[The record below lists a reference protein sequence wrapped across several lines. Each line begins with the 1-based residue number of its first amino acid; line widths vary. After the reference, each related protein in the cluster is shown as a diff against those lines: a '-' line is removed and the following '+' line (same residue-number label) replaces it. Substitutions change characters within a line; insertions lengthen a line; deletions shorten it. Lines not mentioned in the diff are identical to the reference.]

1 MTNLQKYTISAVLRG
16 SMWWMAVGPLYFMAR
31 GLTMEQVYYMIA
43 AFSVAMVIF
52 EFPTGVLADRF
63 SHKKSVVLSG
73 IMGGILQLMYIVPAG
88 FYYYLFIFVLVGLA
102 SSMRSGSNTAVL
114 HSISNNF
121 QKDLSRARTLGFIWI
136 SFTTLLGGWLFTIN
150 IIWPYL
156 LNGFSMF
163 LAAII
168 FSRIKVKKTF
178 RKNDTEHGN
187 IYKIAMGSLSHLKN
201 HKRLKGIVFM
211 SSMFLAT
218 FFSYKYTLPVL
229 FDVKN
234 IQIIYLS
241 TVMSLGGLFLAIGT
255 AMTSTK
261 YYIRLK
267 YTIPL
272 LLLVT
277 LLLGFVNQLATLAL
291 IAWSIHFLRGMFTV
305 RTTVLVNKYA
315 KDSIRASVMSLKSL
329 ITRIFMSIYM
339 LMIGKILGIWS
350 FEVLSVVT
358 FGILGVFV
366 VYFVWTAR
374 SVGRKLKVIKSKSL

>member
-1 MTNLQKYTISAVLRG
+1 MTNLQKYTISALLRG

-121 QKDLSRARTLGFIWI
+121 QKDLSRVRTLGFIWI

-168 FSRIKVKKTF
+168 FSRIKVKENSK
-178 RKNDTEHGN
+178 KDNTEHGN
-187 IYKIAMGSLSHLKN
+187 IYKIAMGSLRHLKN
-201 HKRLKGIVFM
+201 HKKLKGIVFM
-211 SSMFLAT
+211 SSMFLTT

-229 FDVKN
+229 FDIKN
-234 IQIIYLS
+234 IQIIHLS
-241 TVMSLGGLFLAIGT
+241 TVMAMSTMFLALGT
-255 AMTSTK
+255 FITSTK

-267 YTIPL
+267 YVIPL
-272 LLLVT
+272 LLLGT
-277 LLLGFVNQLATLAL
+277 FFLGFASNIFALAFVVCG
-291 IAWSIHFLRGMFTV
+291 IYFLRGIFSV
-305 RTTVLVNKYA
+305 RTTVLVNKYS
-315 KDSIRASVMSLKSL
+315 KDSIRASIMSLQGL

-366 VYFVWTAR
+366 VYFVW
-374 SVGRKLKVIKSKSL
+374 SVTSTSRKSIKS